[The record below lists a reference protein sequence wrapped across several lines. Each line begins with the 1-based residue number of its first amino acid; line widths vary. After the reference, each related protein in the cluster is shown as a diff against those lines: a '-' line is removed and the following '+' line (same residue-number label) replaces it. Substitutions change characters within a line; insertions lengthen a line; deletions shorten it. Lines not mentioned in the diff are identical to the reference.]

1 MLCEIG
7 RWQVPKKN
15 SKKHLEM
22 WTAWMDYIRT
32 NQNKFQF
39 TRSRLF
45 ILETKDSDVEEWRW
59 IDEYPDQKAYDKTGK
74 VLQTDAEVIKVKAKF
89 MKEWE
94 SVRVPNSFTTEVW
107 IEKPELGV

>member
-32 NQNKFQF
+32 NRNKFYF
-39 TRSRLF
+39 GRSRLF
-45 ILETKDSDVEEWRW
+45 VLEAKGPDVEDWRW
-59 IDEYPDQKAYDKTGK
+59 IDEYEDQKAYDKMGK
-74 VLQTDAEVIKVKAKF
+74 TMQTDAEIIKVKAKF

-94 SVRVPNSFTTEVW
+94 SVRVPNSFKREVW
-107 IEKPELGV
+107 VEKAELGV